1 MISPRTQPIN
11 SPGSSDITEKAVKSA
26 NVVTSPSS
34 LQIHWKPMTSLQRQP
49 MNALET
55 YDITKMVTD
64 ELIKM
69 SDIIA

>member
-1 MISPRTQPIN
+1 
-11 SPGSSDITEKAVKSA
+11 
-26 NVVTSPSS
+26 
-34 LQIHWKPMTSLQRQP
+34 MTSLQRQP